1 MSGNQVAADQ
11 QCAAAFQL
19 LPFAISLTMD
29 RVSKLT
35 EQLRIRQPHLSEDDF
50 LTLEDYNGV
59 NGHLGPPIMN
69 EEEEDLEPE
78 PEPLGDLKVERRN
91 EPPKDGFSNENV
103 ELLGNEIG
111 K

>member
-1 MSGNQVAADQ
+1 
-11 QCAAAFQL
+11 
-19 LPFAISLTMD
+19 MD
-29 RVSKLT
+29 RISKLT

-50 LTLEDYNGV
+50 LALEDYNGV

-78 PEPLGDLKVERRN
+78 PEPLDDLKVERRN
-91 EPPKDGFSNENV
+91 EPPKDGFSNEPPRDGFSNENV